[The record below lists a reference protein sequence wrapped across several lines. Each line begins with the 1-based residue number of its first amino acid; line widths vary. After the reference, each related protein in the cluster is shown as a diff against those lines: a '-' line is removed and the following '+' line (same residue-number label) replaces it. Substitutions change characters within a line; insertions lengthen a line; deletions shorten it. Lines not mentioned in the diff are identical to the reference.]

1 MNTENI
7 EKAFYEPIKSPEE
20 DFRAWIERGIE
31 QARQMIRVLQMETC
45 LDYPVTRSDRLQ
57 RREI

>member
-31 QARQMIRVLQMETC
+31 QARQQIRAIQMETC
-45 LDYPVTRSDRLQ
+45 LDYPVTGS
-57 RREI
+57 ETH